1 MTPAGVCD
9 IDLDAAVP
17 GMALAAPLL
26 DANGSVL
33 VAQDAVL
40 TEGMLAA
47 LHRRGVARCLVRV
60 PADTQ
65 AEQAQE
71 RARAVQRLAQLFR
84 HRDDCAGSALLL
96 AQLRAYRSG
105 QMPRATPMPS
115 SVVCA
120 ICRHC
125 RPWSSNS

>member
-9 IDLDAAVP
+9 IDLEAAVP
-17 GMALAAPLL
+17 GMALAAALL

-47 LHRRGVARCLVRV
+47 LHRRGVARCVVRV

-65 AEQAQE
+65 EEQAQAAAQE

-84 HRDDCAGSALLL
+84 HSDDCAGSALLL

-105 QMPRATPMPS
+105 EMP
-115 SVVCA
+115 
-120 ICRHC
+120 
-125 RPWSSNS
+125 

>member
-1 MTPAGVCD
+1 MTPDGVCD
-9 IDLDAAVP
+9 IDLTAATP
-17 GMALAAPLL
+17 GMALAAALL

-47 LHRRGVARCLVRV
+47 LHRRGVARCVVRV
-60 PADTQ
+60 AADTQ
-65 AEQAQE
+65 EEQAQAVAQE

-105 QMPRATPMPS
+105 QMP
-115 SVVCA
+115 
-120 ICRHC
+120 
-125 RPWSSNS
+125 

>member
-60 PADTQ
+60 PADDTQ

-105 QMPRATPMPS
+105 EMP
-115 SVVCA
+115 
-120 ICRHC
+120 
-125 RPWSSNS
+125 

>member
-1 MTPAGVCD
+1 MKPAGVCD
-9 IDLDAAVP
+9 IDLDAATP
-17 GMALAAPLL
+17 GMALAAALL

-47 LHRRGVARCLVRV
+47 LQRRGVARCLVRV
-60 PADTQ
+60 AAEVQADDVQDDDVQ
-65 AEQAQE
+65 AEQAQAAAQE

-84 HRDDCAGSALLL
+84 HRDGCAGSALLL

-105 QMPRATPMPS
+105 E
-115 SVVCA
+115 
-120 ICRHC
+120 
-125 RPWSSNS
+125 RP

>member
-9 IDLDAAVP
+9 IDLEAAVP

-47 LHRRGVARCLVRV
+47 LHRRGVARCVVRV
-60 PADTQ
+60 AADDTQ
-65 AEQAQE
+65 EEQAQAVAQE

-84 HRDDCAGSALLL
+84 HSDDCAGSALLL

-105 QMPRATPMPS
+105 EMP
-115 SVVCA
+115 
-120 ICRHC
+120 
-125 RPWSSNS
+125 

>member
-9 IDLDAAVP
+9 IDLAAATP
-17 GMALAAPLL
+17 GMALAAALL

-60 PADTQ
+60 AADTQ
-65 AEQAQE
+65 EEQAQAQAAAQE

-105 QMPRATPMPS
+105 EMP
-115 SVVCA
+115 
-120 ICRHC
+120 
-125 RPWSSNS
+125 

>member
-9 IDLDAAVP
+9 IDLAAAVP
-17 GMALAAPLL
+17 GMALAAALL

-60 PADTQ
+60 AAETQ
-65 AEQAQE
+65 EEQAQAAAQE

-105 QMPRATPMPS
+105 QMP
-115 SVVCA
+115 
-120 ICRHC
+120 
-125 RPWSSNS
+125 

>member
-9 IDLDAAVP
+9 IDIDLAAATP
-17 GMALAAPLL
+17 GMALAAALL

-47 LHRRGVARCLVRV
+47 LHRRGVARCVVRV
-60 PADTQ
+60 AAAVQADDAQ
-65 AEQAQE
+65 EEQAQAAAQE
-71 RARAVQRLAQLFR
+71 RVRAVQRLAQLFR
-84 HRDDCAGSALLL
+84 HCDDCAGSALLL

-105 QMPRATPMPS
+105 PMP
-115 SVVCA
+115 
-120 ICRHC
+120 
-125 RPWSSNS
+125 